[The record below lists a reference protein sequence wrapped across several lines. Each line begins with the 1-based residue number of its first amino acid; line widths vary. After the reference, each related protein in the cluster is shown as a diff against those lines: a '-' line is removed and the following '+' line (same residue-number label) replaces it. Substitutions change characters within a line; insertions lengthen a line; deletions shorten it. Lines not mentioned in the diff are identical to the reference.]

1 LPDPDQV
8 RVEVDVL
15 PAGTAVAFVGAMF
28 IVWHFNFV
36 GEGLANRWVEQVPF
50 MLILACPLAFYYAII
65 RHRAFD
71 IHVIIRQG
79 LQYALARGAVLGV
92 VPLLAAILVL
102 DLALN
107 SRQPLIEILE
117 RRGWV
122 YVGVSGLA
130 LICYWQR
137 KSWLAA
143 LDRRFFR
150 ER

>member
-1 LPDPDQV
+1 GL
-8 RVEVDVL
+8 
-15 PAGTAVAFVGAMF
+15 TVATL
-28 IVWHFNFV
+28 W
-36 GEGLANRWVEQVPF
+36 LEQIGF
-50 MLILACPLAFYYAII
+50 TLLLACPLAFYYAII

-92 VPLLAAILVL
+92 VPLLAAVLVL

-117 RRGWV
+117 ARGWV
-122 YVGVSGLA
+122 YAGISGLA
-130 LICYWQR
+130 LTSYWQR
-137 KSWLAA
+137 KRWLGA

-150 ER
+150 ERYDA